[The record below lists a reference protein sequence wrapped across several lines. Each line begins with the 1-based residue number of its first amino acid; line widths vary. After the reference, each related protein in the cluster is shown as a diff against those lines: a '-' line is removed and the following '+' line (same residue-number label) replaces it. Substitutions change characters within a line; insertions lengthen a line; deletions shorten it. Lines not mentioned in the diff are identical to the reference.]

1 MPFRTLS
8 LLFSFVLLC
17 VSGSI
22 AQVSIS
28 GKVVSNETGLPIAG
42 ASVYFN
48 NTSIGTSSNAN
59 GEFSFSSINLLNTEL
74 VVSSIGYEI
83 FILKPDPATAN
94 GKYFLCRLQIKAQQ
108 LREVLIISDLMRRK
122 WLNIFKTN
130 FLGITEE
137 ADRSNIVNLADIY
150 FTRGADE
157 NAFNAYSDT
166 PLVIINRLLGY
177 KVHFQLLEFSFNE
190 ATGRTYFYGLTRYE
204 ELGDKKRWVK
214 NRRQTYKGS
223 TLHFFK
229 ALLKDQLKEAG
240 FDIYLVKKA
249 NTGNSTSAMSMA
261 VPVTVKQILSADTAR
276 PGFQRLTLTNQLMV
290 QYRYDN
296 SSKLYLRK
304 KILIQGSLPTGFR
317 SFIIPN
323 KPFALID
330 QNGILADPMS
340 VEYSGFWIYEKAAS
354 LLPYNYEPG

>member
-1 MPFRTLS
+1 MPFRMLP
-8 LLFSFVLLC
+8 LLFSFVFLC
-17 VSGSI
+17 VGGSI
-22 AQVSIS
+22 AQISIS

-48 NTSIGTSSNAN
+48 NTSIGTSSNAA
-59 GEFSFSSINLLNTEL
+59 GEFSFSSINLMNTEL
-74 VVSSIGYEI
+74 VVSSIGYEV
-83 FILKPDPATAN
+83 FILRPDAATAN
-94 GKYFLCRLQIKAQQ
+94 GKYFLCRLQIKEQQ
-108 LREVLIISDLMRRK
+108 LREVLIMPDLMRRK
-122 WLNIFKTN
+122 WLNIFKNN

-137 ADRSNIVNLADIY
+137 AARSNVVNLADIY
-150 FTRGADE
+150 FTRGVDN

-177 KVHFQLLEFSFNE
+177 KVHFQLMEFSFNE

-204 ELGDKKRWVK
+204 ELGDKKRWIK

-240 FDIYLVKKA
+240 FDIYLVKKMSS
-249 NTGNSTSAMSMA
+249 GNAASAMSMA
-261 VPVTVKQILSADTAR
+261 VPVTVKQILSIDTAR
-276 PGFQRLTLTNQLMV
+276 PGFHRVTLADQLMV
-290 QYRYDN
+290 QYRFDN
-296 SSKLYLRK
+296 STKLYLRK
-304 KILIQGSLPTGFR
+304 KMLIHGNLPTGFR

-323 KPFALID
+323 TPFILID
-330 QNGILADPMS
+330 QNGILANPMS
-340 VEYSGFWIYEKAAS
+340 IEYSGFWIYEKAAS